1 MNTIDEPARQLQ
13 VLEQAE
19 VVVAGGG
26 PGGVAAAI
34 ASAREG
40 ADVLLVERYGY
51 LGGLAT
57 GGNVISLPPFEEN
70 GAPVIQGLA
79 REFRSTLESR
89 GDARCPSGAWRPDVF
104 DFDPEAWKALSLSLC
119 RQAGVRF
126 LFHSWI
132 AASIASSGAI
142 EAIAIESKSG
152 RLAVR
157 GRVFVDA
164 TGDGDLLAWAGAS
177 FEKSD
182 HRIGLVPRFGAIDY
196 QRFDAWRRAEPEAW
210 KTFRARMKRRL
221 GYESHPIHSYRDDVT
236 WLNNGLPGDA
246 LDVRDLTRIEITLRE
261 HIAEAH
267 ALYRNGVP
275 GFENSFVLDTA
286 PQIGTRESRRIT
298 GLYRLTLDDLNG
310 GRFDDSVG
318 LGNRYD
324 IEGHVWQFPYRCLVP
339 AGIENGLATGRC
351 ISTSHEAHEFTREIH
366 NCLTVGQAA
375 GVAAALAA
383 KSGTAPAQVDIA
395 ELQSRLR
402 AQGARLE

>member
-1 MNTIDEPARQLQ
+1 MSTIDEPARRLQ
-13 VLEQAE
+13 VIEEAE

-34 ASAREG
+34 AAAREG

-57 GGNVISLPPFEEN
+57 GGNVISLPPFEEA
-70 GAPVIQGLA
+70 GDQVIQGLA
-79 REFRSTLESR
+79 REFRSTLEAR
-89 GDARCPSGAWRPDVF
+89 GDARSPAGAWRADVF
-104 DFDPEAWKALSLSLC
+104 DFDPEAWKGLSLSLC
-119 RQAGVRF
+119 REAGVRF
-126 LFHSWI
+126 LFHSWV
-132 AASIASSGAI
+132 AASIVSDGTI

-152 RLAVR
+152 RLAIR
-157 GRVFVDA
+157 GKVFVDA
-164 TGDGDLLAWAGAS
+164 TGDGDVLAWAGAT

-196 QRFDAWRRAEPEAW
+196 GRFDAWRQAAPAAWEAFCAE
-210 KTFRARMKRRL
+210 MKERL
-221 GYESHPIHSYRDDVT
+221 GDAWQPSHSYRDDVT

-261 HIAEAH
+261 QIAEVH
-267 ALYRNGVP
+267 ALYRERVP
-275 GFENSFVLDTA
+275 GFEESFVLDTA

-298 GLYRLTLDDLNG
+298 GLYRLTLDDLADG
-310 GRFDDSVG
+310 KFEDSVG

-339 AGIENGLATGRC
+339 DGIRNGLATGRC
-351 ISTSHEAHEFTREIH
+351 ISTTHEAHEFTREIH

-375 GVAAALAA
+375 GVAAAIAV
-383 KSGTAPAQVDIA
+383 KSGTAVSQIDVAD
-395 ELQSRLR
+395 LQSRLR